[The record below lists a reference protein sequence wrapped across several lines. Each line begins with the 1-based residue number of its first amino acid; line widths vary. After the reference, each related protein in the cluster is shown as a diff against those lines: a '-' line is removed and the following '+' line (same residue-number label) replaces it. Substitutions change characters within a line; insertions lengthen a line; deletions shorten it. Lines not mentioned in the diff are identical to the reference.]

1 MSIVEADRPV
11 QQTLRRLRYNRKMQI
26 SRRLNDHFT
35 PHHYDLSLS
44 IDRPQRSFKGTVTIH
59 GTAVTEGS
67 LWLHAHDLVI
77 ESCHVDGH
85 AVSYEIGENDELELK
100 SEAATGSDHIA
111 VIGFSGTITDQMHGM
126 YPCYFEHDGVKKE
139 LIATQFE
146 SHHAREVFPCVDEP
160 AAKATFD
167 VTLTTETGVTVLG
180 NMPVKSQSTEND
192 RLVTAFDRT
201 PKMSSYLLAWVYGD
215 MIKKTATT
223 KSGVE
228 VNVWATVAQPETS
241 LDFALDIATRTVDFF
256 DEYFGTPYPLPKCDH
271 VALPDFSSGAME
283 NWGLITY
290 REVALLAEPGKTS
303 VSSKHRIAAVIAHEL
318 SHQWF
323 GNLVTMNWWNN
334 LWLNESFANLMEY
347 IAIDALEPSWNVW
360 FDFAAYETVSSLRRD
375 ATDGVQAVQVDVNHP
390 DEISTLFDPAIVYAK
405 GSRLLRML
413 EQYVGPDAFRDGL
426 REYFVTHA
434 YSNTSEADLWQAL
447 SASSGKDIATL
458 MTPWIT
464 QPGYPVVHVK
474 NGGLEQEQFFIGD
487 YDESERLW
495 PVPLSA
501 NDSGIPELLDT
512 KEVPIAVDVTTRLN
526 VNDSAHFISHYE
538 AQTVEA
544 ILNDVKNGTVEPVN
558 RLQFLHE
565 QTLLARGRL
574 ITSADLLPA
583 IDAYAN
589 ETTESVWDIMALAVG
604 ELKKFVE
611 ADASAE
617 PALRAFSRNLAQAQF
632 ARLGWDSVDGE
643 PESDT
648 KLRATIIGMMV
659 YGEDPAVLAH
669 AADLADGDVSTINPE
684 LRSLVLG
691 AAVRHASSDT
701 LFTQLL
707 DLHASTQSAEL
718 QQDIAAGL
726 TSTKNDEQIHRL
738 LGILKDQTKIRSQ
751 DVARWFV
758 YLIRNR
764 YSRDATWKWLQDN
777 WSWIETT
784 FGGDKSYDDYP
795 RYAATGLSTREKLDE
810 YVAFFTPLREQ
821 KSLTRVIDMGI
832 REISARVDLIEA
844 DREAVRLALLERQ

>member
-1 MSIVEADRPV
+1 M
-11 QQTLRRLRYNRKMQI
+11 QT
-26 SRRLNDHFT
+26 SRRLNDHFS
-35 PHHYDLSLS
+35 PQHYDLSLT
-44 IDRPQRSFKGTVTIH
+44 IDRPERRFNGTVTIK
-59 GTAVTEGS
+59 GTSIADGP
-67 LWLHAHDLVI
+67 LWLHAHALTI
-77 ESCHVDGH
+77 ESCHVDGSEV
-85 AVSYEIGENDELELK
+85 AFETAENDELELK
-100 SEAATGSDHIA
+100 IESTAGSQHIA

-126 YPCYFEHDGVKKE
+126 YPCYFEHDGTKKE

-167 VTLTTETGVTVLG
+167 VILTTETGVTVLG
-180 NMPVKSQSTEND
+180 NMPVKSQSTENE
-192 RLVTAFDRT
+192 RLVTAFERT

-228 VNVWATVAQPETS
+228 VNVWATVAQPAAS

-347 IAIDALEPSWNVW
+347 IALDALEPSWNVW
-360 FDFAAYETVSSLRRD
+360 FDFAAYETVASLRRD

-413 EQYVGPDAFRDGL
+413 EQYVGPAAFRDGL
-426 REYFVTHA
+426 RQYFASHA
-434 YSNTSEADLWQAL
+434 YENTSETDLWHAL
-447 SASSGKDIATL
+447 SASSGKDIARL

-464 QPGYPVVHVK
+464 QPGYPVVHVDSD
-474 NGGLEQEQFFIGD
+474 GLWQEQFFIGD
-487 YDESERLW
+487 HAESDRVW
-495 PVPLSA
+495 PIPLGA
-501 NDSGIPELLDT
+501 DNGDLPELLDT
-512 KEVPIAVDVTTRLN
+512 RRTSMAIDTSTRLN
-526 VNDSAHFISHYE
+526 VNDSAHYITRYP
-538 AQTVEA
+538 ANTVEG
-544 ILNDVKNGTVEPVN
+544 ILKDVRAGNVDPVG

-565 QTLLARGRL
+565 QTLLARGRFV
-574 ITSADLLPA
+574 TSADLIPT
-583 IDAYAN
+583 IDAYGN

-611 ADASAE
+611 ADATAE
-617 PALRAFSRNLAQAQF
+617 PALRQFSRDLAASQF
-632 ARLGWDSVDGE
+632 ARLGWDMVNGE
-643 PESDT
+643 SESDT
-648 KLRATIIGMMV
+648 KLRATIVGMMI
-659 YGEDPAVLAH
+659 YGEDQAVLAH
-669 AADLADGDVSTINPE
+669 AAELANGDILSINPE
-684 LRSLVLG
+684 LRSLALG
-691 AAVRHASSDT
+691 AAVRHSSDDT
-701 LFTQLL
+701 LFDRLL
-707 DLHASTQSAEL
+707 DLHANTQSAEL

-726 TSTKNDEQIHRL
+726 TSTKADAQIQRL
-738 LGILKDQTKIRSQ
+738 LGMLKDQTKVRSQ

-764 YSRDATWKWLQDN
+764 YSRDAAWQWLREN
-777 WSWIETT
+777 WTWIEST

-795 RYAATGLSTREKLDE
+795 RYAATGLSTRDKLDE
-810 YVAFFTPLREQ
+810 YVAFFTPMRSQ

-832 REISARVDLIEA
+832 REINARVDLIEA
-844 DREAVRLALLERQ
+844 DRDEVRKSLLERQ

>member
-1 MSIVEADRPV
+1 
-11 QQTLRRLRYNRKMQI
+11 MQI
-26 SRRLNDHFT
+26 SRRLNDHFA
-35 PHHYDLSLS
+35 PDHYDLSLD
-44 IDRPQRSFKGTVTIH
+44 IDRQGRSFTGTVSIH
-59 GTAVTEGS
+59 GTARKDGPV
-67 LWLHAHDLVI
+67 WLHAHELNI
-77 ESCHVDGH
+77 ESCLIDGREV
-85 AVSYEIGENDELELK
+85 AFEMGENDELELK
-100 SEAATGSDHIA
+100 TETSDGRTHII
-111 VIGFSGTITDQMHGM
+111 VVGFSGTITDQMHGM
-126 YPCYFEHDGVKKE
+126 YPCYFEHEGVKKE

-167 VTLTTETGVTVLG
+167 VSLTTEGGVTVLG
-180 NMPVKSQSTEND
+180 NMPVKFQTTEND
-192 RLVTAFDRT
+192 RLVTTFDTT

-215 MIKKTATT
+215 LIKKSAVT

-228 VNVWATVAQPETS
+228 VNVWATVAQPSTS

-256 DEYFGTPYPLPKCDH
+256 DDYFGTPYPLPKCDH

-360 FDFAAYETVSSLRRD
+360 FDFAAYETVASLRRD

-413 EQYVGPDAFRDGL
+413 EQYVGASDFRDGL
-426 REYFVTHA
+426 RDYFVTHA
-434 YSNTSEADLWQAL
+434 YGNTAETDLWQAL
-447 SASSGKDIATL
+447 SKSSGKDIAQL
-458 MTPWIT
+458 MTAWIT
-464 QPGYPVVHVK
+464 QPGYPVLHV
-474 NGGLEQEQFFIGD
+474 NEEGLSQEQFFIG
-487 YDESERLW
+487 EHEPSTRTW
-495 PVPLSA
+495 PIPLGASQ
-501 NDSGIPELLDT
+501 DSLPGVLDT
-512 KEVPIAVDVTTRLN
+512 EHLAMAIDTSARFN
-526 VNDSAHFISHYE
+526 VNDSAHYITHYP
-538 AQTVEA
+538 AKTIQR
-544 ILNDVKNGTVEPVN
+544 ILQDIRNGQVEPER

-574 ITSADLLPA
+574 ISSADLIPT
-583 IDAYAN
+583 IDAYSD
-589 ETTESVWDIMALAVG
+589 ESTESVWDIMSLAVG

-611 ADASAE
+611 GDDTVE
-617 PALRAFSRNLAQAQF
+617 PTLRRFSRDLAAGQF
-632 ARLGWDSVDGE
+632 ARLGWDMTPGE

-648 KLRATIIGMMV
+648 KLRATVIGMMV
-659 YGEDPAVLAH
+659 YGEDEAVLSH
-669 AADLADGDVSTINPE
+669 ARALAEGDVTSLNPE

-691 AAVRHASSDT
+691 AAIRHSHDDT
-701 LFTQLL
+701 LFDALVE
-707 DLHASTQSAEL
+707 LHASTQSAEL
-718 QQDIAAGL
+718 QQDIASGL
-726 TSTKNDEQIHRL
+726 CSTKDTAQVDRL
-738 LGILKDQTKIRSQ
+738 LGMLKDQTKVRTQ

-764 YSRDATWKWLQDN
+764 YSRDAAWQWMQDN
-777 WSWIETT
+777 WSWIEAT

-795 RYAATGLSTREKLDE
+795 RYAATGLSTRDKLDE
-810 YVAFFTPLREQ
+810 YVSFFTPLRSQ

-832 REISARVDLIEA
+832 REISARLDLIEA
-844 DREAVRLALLERQ
+844 ERDAVRQSLLQRQ

>member
-1 MSIVEADRPV
+1 MDDTAFNL
-11 QQTLRRLRYNRKMQI
+11 TFLLGYNKKMQI
-26 SRRLNDHFT
+26 SRRLNDHYT
-35 PHHYDLSLS
+35 PEHYDLSLA
-44 IDRPQRSFKGTVTIH
+44 IDRQDRTFSGTVTIH
-59 GTAVTEGS
+59 GTAVTDGPI
-67 LWLHAHDLVI
+67 WLHSHDLTVD
-77 ESCHVDGH
+77 SCLVDGRE
-85 AVSYEIGENDELELK
+85 VPFELGENDELELK
-100 SEAATGSDHIA
+100 SDVVAGGKHI
-111 VIGFSGTITDQMHGM
+111 VVVGFSGRVTDQMHGM
-126 YPCYFEHDGVKKE
+126 YPCYFEHEGVKKE

-180 NMPVKSQSTEND
+180 NMPISSQRTEND
-192 RLVTAFDRT
+192 RLVTTFDRT

-215 MIKKTATT
+215 LIKKTATT

-228 VNVWATVAQPETS
+228 VNIWATIAQPASS
-241 LDFALDIATRTVDFF
+241 LDFALDIATRTIDFF
-256 DEYFGTPYPLPKCDH
+256 DDYFGTPYPLPKCDH

-360 FDFAAYETVSSLRRD
+360 FDFAAYETVASLRRD

-413 EQYVGPDAFRDGL
+413 EQYVGPEAFRDGL
-426 REYFVTHA
+426 REYFATHA
-434 YSNTSEADLWQAL
+434 YGNTAETDLWQAL
-447 SASSGKDIATL
+447 SSSSGKDIAQL
-458 MTPWIT
+458 MTAWIT
-464 QPGYPVVHVK
+464 QPGYPVLHVSEDGMK
-474 NGGLEQEQFFIGD
+474 QEQFFIGD
-487 YDESERLW
+487 HEVSERTW
-495 PVPLSA
+495 PIPLGA
-501 NDSGIPELLDT
+501 NDDSLPPLL
-512 KEVPIAVDVTTRLN
+512 ESQESLMPIDASVRFN
-526 VNDSAHFISHYE
+526 VGDSAHFITHYP
-538 AQTVEA
+538 ASTVDS
-544 ILNDVKNGTVEPVN
+544 ILQDTEEGHVDSIG

-574 ITSADLLPA
+574 IGSAGLIPI
-583 IDAYAN
+583 IDAYRN
-589 ETTESVWDIMALAVG
+589 EETESVWDIMSLAVG
-604 ELKKFVE
+604 ELKKFFE
-611 ADASAE
+611 ADETAE
-617 PALRAFSRNLAQAQF
+617 PALKSFSRQLAGSQF
-632 ARLGWDSVDGE
+632 ARLGWDMADGE

-648 KLRATIIGMMV
+648 KLRATIIGMMI
-659 YGEDPAVLAH
+659 YGEDSEVLAQ
-669 AADLADGDVSTINPE
+669 ARALAEGDVASINPE

-691 AAVRHASSDT
+691 AAIRHAEDNN
-701 LFTQLL
+701 LFNRLL
-707 DLHASTQSAEL
+707 ELHGTTQSAEL

-726 TSTKNDEQIHRL
+726 TSTKDAVQADTL
-738 LGILKDQTKIRSQ
+738 LGMLMDQKKVRTQ

-758 YLIRNR
+758 YLVRNR
-764 YSRDATWKWLQDN
+764 YSRDAAWQWLQDN

-795 RYAATGLSTREKLDE
+795 RYAATGLSTPEKLAE
-810 YVAFFTPLREQ
+810 YVSFFTPLREQ

-844 DREAVRLALLERQ
+844 DREAVRQALLQRQ

>member
-1 MSIVEADRPV
+1 
-11 QQTLRRLRYNRKMQI
+11 MQI

-35 PHHYDLSLS
+35 PSHYDLSLA
-44 IDRPQRSFKGTVTIH
+44 IDRPERNFKGTVSIH
-59 GTAVTEGS
+59 GTAVKDGS
-67 LWLHAHDLVI
+67 LWLHAHELSI
-77 ESCHVDGH
+77 ESCQIDGRDV
-85 AVSYEIGENDELELK
+85 AFEPGENDELELK
-100 SEAATGSDHIA
+100 ADTLAGSEHIV
-111 VIGFSGTITDQMHGM
+111 VIGFSGVITDQMHGM
-126 YPCYFEHDGVKKE
+126 YPCYFEHEGEKKE

-180 NMPVKSQSTEND
+180 NMPVKSQTTEND
-192 RLVTAFDRT
+192 RLVTTFDRT

-215 MIKKTATT
+215 LIKKSATT

-228 VNVWATVAQPETS
+228 VNIWATIAQPAMS
-241 LDFALDIATRTVDFF
+241 LDFALDIATRTIDFF
-256 DEYFGTPYPLPKCDH
+256 DDYFGTPYPLPKCDH

-360 FDFAAYETVSSLRRD
+360 FDFAAYETVASLRRD
-375 ATDGVQAVQVDVNHP
+375 ATDGVQAVQVEVDHP

-413 EQYVGPDAFRDGL
+413 EQYIGASAFRDGL
-426 REYFVTHA
+426 RAYFAEHA
-434 YSNTSEADLWQAL
+434 YANTAETDLWGAL
-447 SASSGKDIATL
+447 SASSGKDIAGL
-458 MTPWIT
+458 MTAWIT
-464 QPGYPVVHVK
+464 QPGYPVLHVSDD
-474 NGGLEQEQFFIGD
+474 GLRQEQFFIGD
-487 YDESERLW
+487 HEVSTRTW
-495 PVPLSA
+495 PIPLGA
-501 NDSGIPELLDT
+501 NDASIPSLLDSQDARMA
-512 KEVPIAVDVTTRLN
+512 IDASTRFN
-526 VNDSAHFISHYE
+526 MNDSAHFITHYP
-538 AQTVEA
+538 ARTVES
-544 ILNDVKNGTVEPVN
+544 ILRNTKDGLVEPVS

-574 ITSADLLPA
+574 ISSAELIPI
-583 IDAYAN
+583 IDAYSK
-589 ETTESVWDIMALAVG
+589 EDTESVWDIMSLAVG

-611 ADASAE
+611 ADESAE
-617 PALRAFSRNLAQAQF
+617 PALRRFSRELAAAQF
-632 ARLGWDSVDGE
+632 ARLGWDTIDGE
-643 PESDT
+643 SESDT
-648 KLRATIIGMMV
+648 KLRAAIIGMMV
-659 YGEDPAVLAH
+659 YGEDQAVLEH
-669 AADLADGDVSTINPE
+669 ARELTKGDIATINPE

-691 AAVRHASSDT
+691 AAIRHADDDE
-701 LFTQLL
+701 LFDRLL
-707 DLHASTQSAEL
+707 EIHASTQSAEL

-726 TSTKNDEQIHRL
+726 TSTKNADQAERL
-738 LGILKDQTKIRSQ
+738 LGMLKDQKKIRTQ

-764 YSRDATWKWLQDN
+764 YGRDAAWQWLQDN

-795 RYAATGLSTREKLDE
+795 RYAAIGLSTRDKLDE
-810 YVAFFTPLREQ
+810 YVSFFTPLRDQ

-844 DREAVRLALLERQ
+844 DRDAVRQSLLQRQ